1 MSMLNAKAL
10 RPLVLGT
17 TTVVLFLALLSTG
30 CRKNK
35 DISTLSAENPF
46 VYAYTSGVI
55 SKTDPIRVRF
65 AQNVANSDEIGKEAP
80 AILSISPNIKGTLTW
95 EDANTL
101 RLDPNQDLASGTTYD
116 VSVNVKQVIQDA
128 KGENANFAFQFHTRE
143 QHYQVDLEGM
153 RSASA
158 TDYSKQSLKGAVYT
172 ADVAENSEVEKMLNA
187 QQDGG
192 KLNVQWNHSSDQL
205 VHYFTVKSVNRG
217 KQPSEVKLTYDGKAI
232 GVKNDKSE
240 AYKIPAVGSFT
251 AMDADAVQIPEQY
264 IRITFSDPLNKSQ
277 NLDGLITID
286 EYEGTLRYII
296 EDNTVR
302 VYPDKTLDGSYR
314 VRIAPGV

>member
-1 MSMLNAKAL
+1 M
-10 RPLVLGT
+10 
-17 TTVVLFLALLSTG
+17 
-30 CRKNK
+30 
-35 DISTLSAENPF
+35 
-46 VYAYTSGVI
+46 
-55 SKTDPIRVRF
+55 
-65 AQNVANSDEIGKEAP
+65 
-80 AILSISPNIKGTLTW
+80 
-95 EDANTL
+95 
-101 RLDPNQDLASGTTYD
+101 
-116 VSVNVKQVIQDA
+116 
-128 KGENANFAFQFHTRE
+128 
-143 QHYQVDLEGM
+143 
-153 RSASA
+153 
-158 TDYSKQSLKGAVYT
+158 YT

-240 AYKIPAVGSFT
+240 AYKIPAVGNFT

-314 VRIAPGV
+314 VRIAPGVENTKGNTFVETTIWDVTFEEIKPGVRLVGKGVILPNSEGLMFPFESVGLKSVDIEVFKIYNNNILQFLQDNNLDGEYDLYKVGRIVLRKKLTCKPSVPMPKRARWSRYAIDLGKLIKADEQAIYQVRIGFRSEYAAIGCMAEANAGTSLDGDPFSRTG